1 MLRRRFQRNC
11 QIAFDSKE
19 LGEQSGL
26 VVLHTNTG
34 SYRLTCKASNT
45 AIPVDYH
52 PIVTNGDFSFN
63 TSAEWPFTVEGNKT
77 FNSTAKKSSDGSENL
92 NSFLEASFEVP
103 ENKIGVLSWTGHNS
117 SKDFFEFMG
126 SKTLTTGTRITLDGS
141 ISIEF
146 AGPDVDA
153 SSTQFAPKDLKFGP
167 GRHTV
172 RFFYLKKDLKPN
184 YDDRVDI
191 SSLSVTYTD
200 AVKGVEKANGEVVRT
215 EYYTL
220 NGQRVAEPQQGLY
233 LVKTIF
239 ADGTSHTVKVLR

>member
-1 MLRRRFQRNC
+1 
-11 QIAFDSKE
+11 
-19 LGEQSGL
+19 
-26 VVLHTNTG
+26 
-34 SYRLTCKASNT
+34 
-45 AIPVDYH
+45 
-52 PIVTNGDFSFN
+52 
-63 TSAEWPFTVEGNKT
+63 
-77 FNSTAKKSSDGSENL
+77 
-92 NSFLEASFEVP
+92 
-103 ENKIGVLSWTGHNS
+103 
-117 SKDFFEFMG
+117 MG
-126 SKTLTTGTRITLDGS
+126 SRSLTTGTRITLDAS

>member
-1 MLRRRFQRNC
+1 M

-126 SKTLTTGTRITLDGS
+126 SRTLTTGTRITLDGS

-146 AGPDVDA
+146 AGPDV
-153 SSTQFAPKDLKFGP
+153 
-167 GRHTV
+167 
-172 RFFYLKKDLKPN
+172 
-184 YDDRVDI
+184 DDRVDI